1 MPRSILVP
9 IDGSRLSETALPVA
23 IAIARHQSGTSVEAI
38 TVAPPASYRFSGS
51 GAPAIDTSLDHDLH
65 AELRSQVSQLEARL
79 AAMAPDLTT
88 HATLVDGPIA
98 ESIATFAEHGQ
109 HQLVVMT
116 THGRSGMSRL
126 WLGSVADRLVRICR
140 VPLLLLKDHGDTPSA
155 SDTPSATDAPLFRD
169 VLIPI
174 DVETRSDDIVGDVLA
189 LTGHAV
195 TLHLLH
201 VVVPQRHMPPPA
213 LDLLGEGR
221 GIPDARPD
229 LLALSRDSAAQHL
242 VSLADRL
249 AARGLQ
255 VTTQVRTH
263 ESPAAAILAAAAE
276 RQVGLIC
283 MASHGRGPV
292 GRALLGSVTDKVIR
306 GAPVPVLVRVSPT
319 KD

>member
-9 IDGSRLSETALPVA
+9 IDGSSLSETALPVA
-23 IAIARHQSGTSVEAI
+23 IAIARQQGDTAVEAI
-38 TVAPPASYRFSGS
+38 TVAPPATYGFSGS
-51 GAPAIDTSLDHDLH
+51 GAPAIDTSLDHDLR
-65 AELRSQVSQLEARL
+65 AELRGQVSQLEARL
-79 AAMAPDLTT
+79 AAMAPELTT
-88 HATLVDGPIA
+88 HVTLVDGPIA

-140 VPLLLLKDHGDTPSA
+140 VPLLLLKDQGDAP
-155 SDTPSATDAPLFRD
+155 PATGTPLFRD

-174 DVETRSDDIVGDVLA
+174 DVETRSDDIVADVLA
-189 LTGHAV
+189 MTGHAT

-201 VVVPQRHMPPPA
+201 VVVPQRRMPPPA

-221 GIPDARPD
+221 GIPDARQD
-229 LLALSRDSAAQHL
+229 LLAISRVSAEQHL
-242 VSLADRL
+242 ASLAERL
-249 AARGLQ
+249 SARGLH

-263 ESPAAAILAAAAE
+263 HSPAQAILEAAAE
-276 RQVGLIC
+276 RHAALIC
-283 MASHGRGPV
+283 MASHGRGPL
-292 GRALLGSVTDKVIR
+292 GRVLLGSVTDKVIR
-306 GAPVPVLVRVSPT
+306 GAPVPVLVRVSPS